1 MKPYIAV
8 FAISVVLVLTNSVE
22 VLAQRASSEGRPKIG
37 LVLAGGGAKGAAHV
51 GVIKV
56 LEELGVPIDYI
67 AGTSMGAIV
76 GGLYASGLSADQ
88 LANAIRS
95 IDWNDV
101 FDDKPARENRDFRRK
116 LDDEGFLT
124 RYKFGFKDGNFQFP
138 RGVIDGQ
145 KLNLVLRS
153 LAIKAVAIQDF
164 DKLPIPFRAVAA
176 DIETGETVIIG
187 SGDLATAM
195 RASMAVS
202 GVFPPVEL
210 EGRLLVDGGLADNLP
225 MDVARQMGADIL
237 IVVNFP
243 DQLKKRK
250 ELNSAVSIVL
260 QSLDLLIMQNS
271 RHQLK
276 TLRPEDVY
284 IEPDLGDIGAASF
297 DRAAEAIPIGEQAAR
312 SLSSR
317 LRELA
322 RPRSELRLS
331 ATRPTS
337 REVEPI
343 TVDFIRIEN
352 RSRLSDDLI
361 STRLRLRPGD
371 KLDLDELEQD
381 VASIFGLDY
390 FETVDYQ
397 IVMEGDKTGIVITA
411 TEKSAGLDS
420 IRFGL
425 NLENDFDGDSA
436 YNLSV
441 RYQKE
446 GVNEL
451 GGELILQA
459 IAGEQLGASAAF
471 LQPLDPATRYFI
483 APRISY
489 LERDVSTFENGSRV
503 AEFRVSTLI
512 AGLTAARQ
520 LGNWGA
526 ISLGLDFGY
535 GWKDLNVG
543 SSSLQDDEFGIGEFF
558 GRLNIDT
565 LDNLHFPNSGAKA
578 KVEFR
583 RSTEALGG
591 EETFNNVTS
600 QLLDVHT
607 WDRNTILIG
616 GGVGITFDGDAPT
629 QNLFEL
635 GGLFNLSG
643 FQADELSGQNFAV
656 GRLIAYRNIG
666 AQSGL
671 FSLPVYLGVSLE
683 AGNVWNDRSD
693 MGFDDLIVAGSV
705 FTGADTPLGPVYLAY
720 GYAEGGNDSVYL
732 FLGQTF

>member
-1 MKPYIAV
+1 
-8 FAISVVLVLTNSVE
+8 
-22 VLAQRASSEGRPKIG
+22 
-37 LVLAGGGAKGAAHV
+37 
-51 GVIKV
+51 
-56 LEELGVPIDYI
+56 
-67 AGTSMGAIV
+67 
-76 GGLYASGLSADQ
+76 
-88 LANAIRS
+88 
-95 IDWNDV
+95 
-101 FDDKPARENRDFRRK
+101 
-116 LDDEGFLT
+116 
-124 RYKFGFKDGNFQFP
+124 
-138 RGVIDGQ
+138 
-145 KLNLVLRS
+145 
-153 LAIKAVAIQDF
+153 
-164 DKLPIPFRAVAA
+164 
-176 DIETGETVIIG
+176 
-187 SGDLATAM
+187 
-195 RASMAVS
+195 
-202 GVFPPVEL
+202 
-210 EGRLLVDGGLADNLP
+210 
-225 MDVARQMGADIL
+225 
-237 IVVNFP
+237 
-243 DQLKKRK
+243 
-250 ELNSAVSIVL
+250 
-260 QSLDLLIMQNS
+260 MQNS

-276 TLRPEDVY
+276 TLRTEDVY

-322 RPRSELRLS
+322 RPRSDLRLS

-337 REVEPI
+337 REAEPI

-361 STRLRLRPGD
+361 SSRLRLRPGD
-371 KLDLDELEQD
+371 RLDLDKLEQD

-397 IVMEGDKTGIVITA
+397 IVREGDKTGIVITA

-459 IAGEQLGASAAF
+459 IAGEQLGVTAAF

-483 APRISY
+483 TSRIAY
-489 LERDVSTFENGSRV
+489 LERDVSSFENGSRV

-512 AGLTAARQ
+512 AGLVAARQ

-558 GRLNIDT
+558 GRLNVDT
-565 LDNLHFPNSGAKA
+565 LDNLYFPRSGAKA
-578 KVEFR
+578 KLEFR
-583 RSTEALGG
+583 RSTESLGG
-591 EETFNNVTS
+591 EETFNNMTS
-600 QLLDVHT
+600 GLLAART
-607 WDRNTILIG
+607 WDRNTLLIG

-629 QNLFEL
+629 QSLFEL

-643 FQADELSGQNFAV
+643 FQADRKST
-656 GRLIAYRNIG
+656 RLN
-666 AQSGL
+666 S
-671 FSLPVYLGVSLE
+671 SH
-683 AGNVWNDRSD
+683 
-693 MGFDDLIVAGSV
+693 
-705 FTGADTPLGPVYLAY
+705 
-720 GYAEGGNDSVYL
+720 
-732 FLGQTF
+732 

>member
-1 MKPYIAV
+1 MKSHSAVIAI
-8 FAISVVLVLTNSVE
+8 AIILALTNSDL
-22 VLAQRASSEGRPKIG
+22 VLAQQASSEGRPKIG

-76 GGLYASGLSADQ
+76 GGLYASGLSSKQ
-88 LANAIRS
+88 LEKAIRS
-95 IDWNDV
+95 IDWNDI
-101 FDDKPARENRDFRRK
+101 FNDKPARANRDFRRK

-124 RYKFGFKDGNFQFP
+124 KYKFGFKDGNFQLP
-138 RGVIDGQ
+138 RGIVDGQ
-145 KLNLVLRS
+145 KLNLALRE
-153 LAIKAVAIQDF
+153 LAINAIGIQDF

-176 DIETGETVIIG
+176 DIETGETVILG
-187 SGDLATAM
+187 SGNLATAM

-202 GVFPPVEL
+202 GFFPPVEID
-210 EGRLLVDGGLADNLP
+210 GRLLVDGGLVDNLP

-250 ELNSAVSIVL
+250 ELNSAASIVF

-271 RHQLK
+271 RIQLK
-276 TLRPEDVY
+276 TLRPGDVY
-284 IEPDLGDIGAASF
+284 IEPLLGDIGAGSF
-297 DRAAEAIPIGEQAAR
+297 DRTADAIPKGEQAAR
-312 SLSSR
+312 SLTSK
-317 LRELA
+317 LRKLA

-331 ATRPTS
+331 AVGRSSQTAKT
-337 REVEPI
+337 I

-352 RSRLSDDLI
+352 KSRLSDDLI

-371 KLDLDELEQD
+371 KLDFDELEQD
-381 VASIFGLDY
+381 LASIYGLDY
-390 FETVDYQ
+390 FETVDYR
-397 IVMEGDKTGIVITA
+397 IVKKGDKTGIVITA

-420 IRFGL
+420 FRFGL
-425 NLENDFDGDSA
+425 NLENNFNGDSA

-483 APRISY
+483 TPRISY
-489 LERDVSTFENGSRV
+489 LERNVSTFENGSRV

-512 AGLTAARQ
+512 AGLTLTRQ
-520 LGNWGA
+520 LGTWGA
-526 ISLGLDFGY
+526 ISLGLDVGY
-535 GWKDLNVG
+535 GWQEVNVG
-543 SSSLQDDEFGIGEFF
+543 PSSLQDDDYGIGEFF
-558 GRLNIDT
+558 ARLNVDT
-565 LDNLHFPNSGAKA
+565 LDNLSFPNSGEKA
-578 KVEFR
+578 KLEFR

-591 EETFNNVTS
+591 DETFSNVNVE
-600 QLLDVHT
+600 LLTART
-607 WDRNTILIG
+607 WGRNTLLLSG
-616 GGVGITFDGDAPT
+616 DVGVTFDGSAPT
-629 QNLFEL
+629 HN
-635 GGLFNLSG
+635 LFNLGGFFALSG
-643 FQADELSGQNFAV
+643 FETDELSGENFAV
-656 GRLIAYRNIG
+656 GRVIAYRSIG
-666 AQSGL
+666 AQAGL
-671 FSLPVYLGVSLE
+671 FNVPVYLGASLE
-683 AGNVWNDRSD
+683 AGNVWKDRGDISIN
-693 MGFDDLIVAGSV
+693 DLIVAGSAFV
-705 FTGADTPLGPVYLAY
+705 GADTPLGPVYLAY
-720 GYAEGGNDSVYL
+720 GHAEGGNDAVYL

>member
-225 MDVARQMGADIL
+225 MDIARQMGA
-237 IVVNFP
+237 
-243 DQLKKRK
+243 
-250 ELNSAVSIVL
+250 E
-260 QSLDLLIMQNS
+260 
-271 RHQLK
+271 
-276 TLRPEDVY
+276 
-284 IEPDLGDIGAASF
+284 
-297 DRAAEAIPIGEQAAR
+297 
-312 SLSSR
+312 
-317 LRELA
+317 
-322 RPRSELRLS
+322 
-331 ATRPTS
+331 
-337 REVEPI
+337 
-343 TVDFIRIEN
+343 
-352 RSRLSDDLI
+352 
-361 STRLRLRPGD
+361 
-371 KLDLDELEQD
+371 
-381 VASIFGLDY
+381 
-390 FETVDYQ
+390 
-397 IVMEGDKTGIVITA
+397 
-411 TEKSAGLDS
+411 
-420 IRFGL
+420 
-425 NLENDFDGDSA
+425 
-436 YNLSV
+436 
-441 RYQKE
+441 
-446 GVNEL
+446 
-451 GGELILQA
+451 
-459 IAGEQLGASAAF
+459 
-471 LQPLDPATRYFI
+471 
-483 APRISY
+483 
-489 LERDVSTFENGSRV
+489 
-503 AEFRVSTLI
+503 
-512 AGLTAARQ
+512 ARQ

-600 QLLDVHT
+600 QLLAVRT
-607 WDRNTILIG
+607 WDRDTILIG

-643 FQADELSGQNFAV
+643 FQADELSGQNFAL
-656 GRLIAYRNIG
+656 GRLIAYRNIV

-671 FSLPVYLGVSLE
+671 FGVPVYIGASLE

-720 GYAEGGNDSVYL
+720 GHAEGGNDSIYL